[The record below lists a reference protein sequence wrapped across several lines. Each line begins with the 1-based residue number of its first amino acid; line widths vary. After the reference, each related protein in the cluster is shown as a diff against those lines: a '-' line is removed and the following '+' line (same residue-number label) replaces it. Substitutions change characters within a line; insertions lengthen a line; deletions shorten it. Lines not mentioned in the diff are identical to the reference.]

1 MTLGREKN
9 PKCMAFFIYFI
20 FLGILYKCKSVLQV
34 FELDISKQLQ
44 AYEVEY
50 HVLREEMIYSP
61 STGDTDRI
69 KKLEDANLRLKQQNN
84 ELLEKLQNMNSHQHS
99 LDITIHNLQT
109 SETKYRSHI
118 KTLEIERKALLNAIM
133 KLRQLI
139 PEEQFQKLDILL
151 PPLSPSMQ
159 SSPVHQP
166 KNLRI
171 GGGSRA
177 HYQVS
182 RSKSSPLTHTPE

>member
-1 MTLGREKN
+1 
-9 PKCMAFFIYFI
+9 
-20 FLGILYKCKSVLQV
+20 LQV

-69 KKLEDANLRLKQQNN
+69 KKLEDANQRLKQQNN
-84 ELLEKLQNMNSHQHS
+84 ELLRKLQNMNSHQHS

-109 SETKYRSHI
+109 SETKYKYKSHI
-118 KTLEIERKALLNAIM
+118 KTLEIERNALLNAIM

-139 PEEQFQKLDILL
+139 PQEQFQKLDILL
-151 PPLSPSMQ
+151 PPPPVTEYAVFSSTPTKEFTNWRRIKGTLPSF
-159 SSPVHQP
+159 P
-166 KNLRI
+166 
-171 GGGSRA
+171 
-177 HYQVS
+177 
-182 RSKSSPLTHTPE
+182 